1 MAIAIS
7 ALSGL
12 VWGILGAFLTQNVA
26 GSYSW
31 FAAPS
36 GIFIGIAVYYL
47 SRWAYR
53 RSVWYLALASMIST
67 FIAVALFGLF
77 LGAADLTRDIPNRI
91 PSAVILQ
98 GMNACLWGLLFVPIY
113 WSLFPLAFGNHLLI
127 RYLHRRNAEPQA
139 AGEQPATRLGV
150 DA

>member
-12 VWGILGAFLTQNVA
+12 VWGILGAFLTQDAA

-53 RSVWYLALASMIST
+53 KSVWYLALASVIST

-77 LGAADLTRDIPNRI
+77 LGAADLTRDIPRI

-98 GMNACLWGLLFVPIY
+98 GMYTCLCGLLFIPFY

-127 RYLHRRNAEPQA
+127 RHLHRRNAEQDG
-139 AGEQPATRLGV
+139 AGQPPTRS
-150 DA
+150 ASK

>member
-1 MAIAIS
+1 MALAIS

-12 VWGILGAFLTQNVA
+12 FWGILGAFLTQNVV
-26 GSYSW
+26 GSHSW

-36 GIFIGIAVYYL
+36 GIFIGIAAYYL

-53 RSVWYLALASMIST
+53 KSIWYLALASIIST

-77 LGAADLTRDIPNRI
+77 LGAADLARDIPNRD
-91 PSAVILQ
+91 PSEVILQ
-98 GMNACLWGLLFVPIY
+98 SMIACLWGLLFVPIY
-113 WSLFPLAFGNHLLI
+113 WSLFLLAFGNHLLI
-127 RYLHRRNAEPQA
+127 RYLHRRNAEQA

>member
-12 VWGILGAFLTQNVA
+12 IWGILGAFLTQNAA
-26 GSYSW
+26 GAHSW
-31 FAAPS
+31 LAAPS

-53 RSVWYLALASMIST
+53 KSLWHLALASIIST

-77 LGAADLTRDIPNRI
+77 LGAADLSRDIPNRI

-98 GMNACLWGLLFVPIY
+98 SMMACLWGLLFIPIY
-113 WSLFPLAFGNHLLI
+113 WSLFLLAFGNHLLI
-127 RYLHRRNAEPQA
+127 RYLHRRTAEQA
-139 AGEQPATRLGV
+139 AETSLNLR
-150 DA
+150 